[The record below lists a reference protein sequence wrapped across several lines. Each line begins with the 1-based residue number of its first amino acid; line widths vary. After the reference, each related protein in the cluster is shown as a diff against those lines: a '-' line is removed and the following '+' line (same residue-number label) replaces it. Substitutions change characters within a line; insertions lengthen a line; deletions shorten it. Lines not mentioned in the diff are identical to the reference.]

1 LKAPAWTVPPAAMTS
16 RPSGAVLP
24 AISVRAKVIKAERFH
39 KPPPPL
45 LAELPEMVLWL
56 RVRV

>member
-1 LKAPAWTVPPAAMTS
+1 MTS